1 MKVYVYEEDEI
12 DGIKV
17 LLYGRDGNVKPES
30 HLKGQWGTH
39 VRFKFLYYFLGCS
52 AFILL
57 SIVIFPS

>member
-39 VRFKFLYYFLGCS
+39 VRFKFL
-52 AFILL
+52 
-57 SIVIFPS
+57 